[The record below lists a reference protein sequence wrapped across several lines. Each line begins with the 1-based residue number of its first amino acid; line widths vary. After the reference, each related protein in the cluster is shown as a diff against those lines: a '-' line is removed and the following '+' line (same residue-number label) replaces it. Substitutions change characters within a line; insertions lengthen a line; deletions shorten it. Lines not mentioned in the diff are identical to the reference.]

1 MAKSWI
7 EAAMKIITIRQPWAH
22 LIARGSKNIEN
33 RTWQTLYRGPVLI
46 HASLNIN
53 RALCR
58 KYRLNPDSLERGG
71 IVGIA
76 RIVDCVSKHPSRW
89 FFGPYGFVLQ
99 NRRPLPFV
107 KWKGSLG
114 LREAPTKLLKRI
126 PSRVLAAYRG

>member
-33 RTWQTLYRGPVLI
+33 RTWQTSYRGPVLI

-58 KYRLNPDSLERGG
+58 KYRLSPDSLERGG

-99 NRRPLPFV
+99 KRRPLPFV

-114 LREAPTKLLKRI
+114 LREAPTKLLRRI
-126 PSRVLAAYRG
+126 PIRVLAAYRG